1 LSWKNQH
8 IVIVGPA
15 HPLRGGLAT
24 YNERLA
30 TELKKHNKVSILT
43 FTLQYPNFLFPG
55 ESQYTDSPK
64 PEYLDIDVAL
74 NSVNPFN
81 WIKVGLKYKKLR
93 PDVIIFRF
101 WMPFFGPAFGLFGR
115 IVKSNKHTRL
125 IAITDNI
132 IPHETR
138 FFDRPF
144 TSYFLRMLDG
154 AVSMSREVL
163 QDLKSQFPKT
173 KVSQNAQYNPHPLYD
188 NFGEKLLR
196 NEACTALGL
205 NPDRKYI
212 LFFGFIRKYKGLDW
226 LIKAFLQV
234 ADQLKNVDLLIAG
247 EFYEDSAP
255 YHEIVEGNPL
265 KDRIH
270 WHTHFIPNERVSAY
284 FSVADLVAQSY
295 KSATQSGVSQVAYH
309 FDVPMLI
316 TNVGGLS
323 ELVPH
328 DVAGWVSEPNI
339 KSISQ
344 GLVEVFKADRLTR
357 YQKNLPDIKS
367 EFSWEKMVEA
377 LDL

>member
-24 YNERLA
+24 YNERLGK
-30 TELKKHNKVSILT
+30 ELQKHNKVSILT

-55 ESQYTDSPK
+55 ESQYTHSPK

-144 TSYFLRMLDG
+144 F
-154 AVSMSREVL
+154 
-163 QDLKSQFPKT
+163 
-173 KVSQNAQYNPHPLYD
+173 
-188 NFGEKLLR
+188 
-196 NEACTALGL
+196 
-205 NPDRKYI
+205 
-212 LFFGFIRKYKGLDW
+212 
-226 LIKAFLQV
+226 
-234 ADQLKNVDLLIAG
+234 
-247 EFYEDSAP
+247 
-255 YHEIVEGNPL
+255 EITLPEN
-265 KDRIH
+265 K
-270 WHTHFIPNERVSAY
+270 
-284 FSVADLVAQSY
+284 
-295 KSATQSGVSQVAYH
+295 
-309 FDVPMLI
+309 
-316 TNVGGLS
+316 
-323 ELVPH
+323 
-328 DVAGWVSEPNI
+328 SEP
-339 KSISQ
+339 K
-344 GLVEVFKADRLTR
+344 
-357 YQKNLPDIKS
+357 
-367 EFSWEKMVEA
+367 
-377 LDL
+377 

>member
-1 LSWKNQH
+1 M
-8 IVIVGPA
+8 IVGPA

-30 TELKKHNKVSILT
+30 TELRKQNKVSILT

-64 PEYLDIDVAL
+64 PEYLDIDIAL

-125 IAITDNI
+125 VAITDNI

-144 TSYFLRMLDG
+144 TSYFLRILDG
-154 AVSMSREVL
+154 AVSMSKEVL
-163 QDLKSQFPKT
+163 QDLKTHFPKT
-173 KVSQNAQYNPHPLYD
+173 KVSQNAHYNPHPLYD
-188 NFGEKLLR
+188 NFGEKLLW
-196 NEACTALGL
+196 NEACATLGL
-205 NPDRKYI
+205 NPERKYI

-234 ADQLKNVDLLIAG
+234 ANQLKDVDLLIAG

-255 YHEIVEGNPL
+255 YYAITEDSSL

-270 WHTHFIPNERVSAY
+270 WHTHFIPNEHVSAY
-284 FSVADLVAQSY
+284 FSVADLVAQTY

-339 KSISQ
+339 KSISE
-344 GLVEVFKADRLTR
+344 GLVEVFKADRLR
-357 YQKNLPDIKS
+357 HYQKNLPAIKS
-367 EFSWEKMVEA
+367 EFSWEKMVKA